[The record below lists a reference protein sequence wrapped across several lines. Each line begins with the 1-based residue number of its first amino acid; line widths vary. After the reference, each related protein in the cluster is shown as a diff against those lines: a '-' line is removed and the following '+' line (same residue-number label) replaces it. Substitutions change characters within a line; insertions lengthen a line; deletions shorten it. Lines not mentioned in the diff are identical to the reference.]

1 MQLRGE
7 HVIDIHARVL
17 EGGDERGMRVF
28 TFDARTVDAAEN
40 WMREICRATEVL
52 ELKRGAKGGWASSVS
67 AEMVKEKHAKALKLK
82 SGIFAGH
89 SPMAMNRGDG
99 SSSSGSSSESSHQ
112 HDDGGSAVDEDMG
125 ESPSGNGHDDARA
138 KAEGARRKVG
148 MGRGHAFKGGST
160 AAAAKISS
168 GSWQGYAGRLT
179 HHIIHTQ
186 HSLAHYSSPSHGT
199 N

>member
-1 MQLRGE
+1 M
-7 HVIDIHARVL
+7 
-17 EGGDERGMRVF
+17 F

-52 ELKRGAKGGWASSVS
+52 ELKRAPKGGWASSVS

-89 SPMAMNRGDG
+89 SPMAMNRADG
-99 SSSSGSSSESSHQ
+99 SSSSSGESHQ
-112 HDDGGSAVDEDMG
+112 HDDGGSAVDEDNG
-125 ESPSGNGHDDARA
+125 ESTSGNGHDDARA

-168 GSWQGYAGRLT
+168 GSWQGYAGNT
-179 HHIIHTQ
+179 HNHNTQRNILSHTIHLLETLSNIFITFLHT
-186 HSLAHYSSPSHGT
+186 HSLL
-199 N
+199 